1 MTCVT
6 LRMYQSRLA
15 SVTYISAEVAPPPT
29 PIFYSY
35 IYMTSVT
42 FMSSLSLCLT
52 ECVSHLCDRRASLLL
67 LKYEGDTC
75 YMCCS
80 VLQCVAVCCSVLQCV
95 AVCCSVLQCVAVC
108 CSVAVCPD
116 HTCAHHICD
125 MRVIHVTYVLIYVTG
140 APCVCHISMASVT
153 YVTDA
158 M

>member
-1 MTCVT
+1 MSSIYMTYQMSSIYMTYPIYDMYQIYQTRIWMTCVT
-6 LRMYQSRLA
+6 LHMYQSRLV

-95 AVCCSVLQCVAVC
+95 AVCCSVLQ
-108 CSVAVCPD
+108 
-116 HTCAHHICD
+116 
-125 MRVIHVTYVLIYVTG
+125 
-140 APCVCHISMASVT
+140 
-153 YVTDA
+153 
-158 M
+158 